1 MGSSAGDSTRAC
13 ARTLGQESGRMYQE
27 SHGGGAWRQHA
38 RVRASFG
45 AGEWS
50 NVSGVTWGG
59 LPATAR
65 ARARDLWG
73 R

>member
-1 MGSSAGDSTRAC
+1 MGRSAGDSTLAC
-13 ARTLGQESGRMYQE
+13 ARALGQVRGRMYQE
-27 SHGGGAWRQHA
+27 SHREFGCRQHA
-38 RVRASFG
+38 RVRANFG

-59 LPATAR
+59 RLATAR
-65 ARARDLWG
+65 ARARELWG